1 VLDALAVRDAGPDP
15 GGQACGGSADTPS
28 NAEASPPRVGA
39 VVAED
44 GTVALIDDA
53 ARQAPLGEN
62 VLPHHP
68 GEVLCPETG

>member
-1 VLDALAVRDAGPDP
+1 
-15 GGQACGGSADTPS
+15 
-28 NAEASPPRVGA
+28 VGA